1 MRELQKSPGVRYMG
15 TFHVIAL
22 EDWMQ
27 FIVDHNLFHIL
38 CGLNQPDHKRERAIL
53 REFWKL
59 YRAANPNHQ
68 MWDMIDRHNIQLSR
82 LAPML
87 LHGDEGRGRKKM
99 PFLIT
104 SYHSMIGFGT
114 TLANEQRKQ
123 RLYLQLRLNYSG
135 SSHTTRMISGC
146 LPKMTKDEVALKD
159 LLSFTAGD
167 CMRTF
172 QTGVANQE
180 GERYHAICLNAVG
193 DWMWLAKAANLQRS
207 FANVP
212 KQALVPTSVPKGIC
226 HYCHAGQTNYDFED
240 LGFNPAW
247 KRTIFLPGDQPWK
260 SRPALLDLPHD
271 PSKPAAF
278 FSFDIWHAFHLGLG
292 KVFVAS
298 ALACISDLFRGTNID
313 ARFLELT
320 DLYLQWCDENRTP
333 AYIIGITKETC
344 GWFDRKTYPNGQWHK
359 GHITTTLLRFLE
371 SWFSKKRCFT
381 GCNLVMLQRRNTLC
395 QSLLPPNVCQW
406 PVAWT
411 RFGPKHWRWWHG
423 ISMSV
428 SKAGAR
434 IIQSGESSLPVPPQ
448 DAHRSPHDAGV
459 LWHCLHNIVSFGI
472 WRPGRRG
479 FHRKEE
485 PLGAARGT
493 NTGDLARAA
502 TVTAGCICL
511 LAWSWLHQGLKK
523 VGDFGGHSCGMMGC
537 FIKDHNII
545 ILFNF
550 VKSMKLMDFWKPRFS
565 TETSAFQSWPV
576 FLWVSEAP
584 GIMKEIMNDVFPK

>member
-1 MRELQKSPGVRYMG
+1 MINHPKSDSPTLAGHSKASSCRGAIRAAHGVVRDIGQEAAKSSRGLLELSRCSQKNSERDVERVSRQYKLQLPVPMRELQKSPGVRYMG

-247 KRTIFLPGDQPWK
+247 KRTMFLPGDQPWK

-371 SWFSKKRCFT
+371 SWFSKNDVSQDAILSCCKDATLCVNRCF
-381 GCNLVMLQRRNTLC
+381 
-395 QSLLPPNVCQW
+395 
-406 PVAWT
+406 
-411 RFGPKHWRWWHG
+411 
-423 ISMSV
+423 
-428 SKAGAR
+428 
-434 IIQSGESSLPVPPQ
+434 
-448 DAHRSPHDAGV
+448 HRMYASD
-459 LWHCLHNIVSFGI
+459 LWLE
-472 WRPGRRG
+472 R
-479 FHRKEE
+479 
-485 PLGAARGT
+485 
-493 NTGDLARAA
+493 DLARSIGGDGMEFLCQFQRLAHESFNQGKA
-502 TVTAGCICL
+502 LFPYLPKTHIVHHTMLECCDTVCTTLSPLAFGVQVDEDFIGKKSRLARRVAPTQVILRVLQRSLQVAYAYWHEAG
-511 LAWSWLHQGLKK
+511 
-523 VGDFGGHSCGMMGC
+523 
-537 FIKDHNII
+537 FIK
-545 ILFNF
+545 
-550 VKSMKLMDFWKPRFS
+550 
-565 TETSAFQSWPV
+565 
-576 FLWVSEAP
+576 
-584 GIMKEIMNDVFPK
+584 G